1 MKKILFL
8 LILISSFAMAQTK
21 GWDGDDF
28 YVPGELEMTGT
39 GVEVD
44 LNPAGTGSSTIIDI
58 TPTAVITTNES
69 EWKGINIDGAALDPS
84 GDDVT
89 VIGVEIDLTGTVYTG
104 DNAYM
109 EGLELKMPFGYNAID
124 VEEGTFHLNTVL
136 PNVAGSLFTGFDAI
150 ADVTAQNAASEYHAI
165 DVGVAGGIPAG
176 GVTALGTGN
185 YVKPIH
191 QHIGTPGTPSQTE
204 YAGEKT
210 TGGTVWVDGIDGSE
224 IFVVKSDEV
233 YLGHTAQ
240 FSAIEVIMGTPGTK
254 SVVPTFWYN
263 TAADTWTQFY
273 PNDETNGFQNSGSI
287 RWNLATIT
295 GLWTANGDPGGA
307 EASTGY
313 WIKIIRAGNP
323 DPGTPTPT
331 TMKYEID
338 STYEWDENGDLAV
351 RYLGDET
358 VQSSDAEFSF
368 ISVAAAAG
376 SNSHHASFDGA
387 TSGGAREM
395 DIYLDTDAGTD
406 TYRLVFA
413 LNSGAEGMT
422 MDETGNLALAGVFK
436 MTERAGQVATVAT
449 EGEFWVKND
458 APTAPMFTDDDG
470 DDHDILTSPDN
481 TKDLLTIDRLHID
494 STPDTDETAS
504 GIVVELTAGEV
515 LNVGDI
521 GYQNADGEIYLADAT
536 DATKMPGMFMCIETA
551 ADGVASDFL
560 MTGVVRDDTWNWTVG
575 GLIYA
580 TITGTTGN
588 TLSQTAPIAAGE
600 QVQVIGVAT
609 NADRM
614 TFTPSLVLV
623 TI

>member
-1 MKKILFL
+1 
-8 LILISSFAMAQTK
+8 MAQTK

-358 VQSSDAEFSF
+358 VQSSGAEFSF

-376 SNSHHASFDGA
+376 SNSHHASFEGV
-387 TSGGAREM
+387 TSGGAREFDMYM
-395 DIYLDTDAGTD
+395 DADAGTD

-413 LNSGAEGMT
+413 LYSGAEGMT
-422 MDETGNLALAGVFK
+422 MDETGNLALAGTVDGIDIA
-436 MTERAGQVATVAT
+436 TDVAANTLKVGVT
-449 EGEFWVKND
+449 TQISNLVEDTTPELGGD
-458 APTAPMFTDDDG
+458 LDLTDFE
-470 DDHDILTSPDN
+470 IL
-481 TKDLLTIDRLHID
+481 ID
-494 STPDTDETAS
+494 STPDADVTAS
-504 GIVVELTAGEV
+504 GTKATHTNGNAG
-515 LNVGDI
+515 NVAFGDLCYI
-521 GYQNADGEIYLADAT
+521 
-536 DATKMPGMFMCIETA
+536 A
-551 ADGVASDFL
+551 ADGDVEFADASAAATMPGFVMALGTIATTASGEFL
-560 MTGVVRDDTWNWTVG
+560 LQGYARNDAWAWTPG

-588 TLSQTAPIAAGE
+588 TLSQTAPVTAGE
-600 QVQVIGVAT
+600 QVQIVGIAT
-609 NADRM
+609 HADRIYFNPNLM
-614 TFTPSLVLV
+614 L
-623 TI
+623 IEI